1 MVRQKF
7 LVGSKTLT
15 QQDIYLLS
23 PEISLI
29 GLALAIV
36 ILDIF
41 VKQKLITQCLIGI
54 GLVLPVIFSVL
65 LWNGVGLGGDFDAG
79 IQTLG
84 IFNTLVVDRFTLLF
98 KFLLIGILAIV
109 IISSLSYV
117 HRFEKI
123 KIEYFSLLIFSTVGM
138 MMLVS
143 TCSTLFIKSKANNSC
158 PISLAF

>member
-1 MVRQKF
+1 M
-7 LVGSKTLT
+7 T

-65 LWNGVGLGGDFDAG
+65 LWNGVGLGGDYAKVR
-79 IQTLG
+79 
-84 IFNTLVVDRFTLLF
+84 FNPSNSLLVIVQARTSSVLESQLF
-98 KFLLIGILAIV
+98 GTTSGYSNIV
-109 IISSLSYV
+109 IIIQNIY
-117 HRFEKI
+117 E
-123 KIEYFSLLIFSTVGM
+123 
-138 MMLVS
+138 
-143 TCSTLFIKSKANNSC
+143 
-158 PISLAF
+158 